1 MNKKTLVLIAFVFL
15 TVTTFAQ
22 TTVSL
27 VVSGEGPTKTEATS
41 AALRSAIEQAFGT
54 FVSANTTILN
64 DELVENE
71 IATVSSGNI
80 ESYEEISSFES
91 NGKWEVTLKASV
103 SIDKL
108 VNYVKGKGAE
118 TEFAGQT
125 FALQMKMR
133 ALNKENEKQALLNLV
148 EQARLLTSNN
158 SLFDYDIVQ
167 SEPEYVDGDKYRIY
181 IDVRATKNK
190 NYFIIRNLITKTFK
204 SLALTDTERTAY
216 SDNHYPRNYCSPLR
230 FEGRYSDPES
240 YCMRSEKEFL
250 YAIELELRNNI
261 KLNAHCF
268 QVERM
273 GGGDSYKTF
282 YKQYF
287 DIQEEYS
294 FSLEIPQDVLYNTSG
309 FKVVPNLSLKEV
321 EYVDLGLSVK
331 WASCNLGASKPTEYG
346 GYYQWAGTKDVSD
359 TRIEL
364 YWSNCPYQTNSY
376 SYVYVNSMVNLTK
389 YKTDSSHGTVDNKTV
404 LELMDDAA
412 SVARGEEWRIPTDEE
427 WTELF
432 NNCSWTWTTID
443 GVKGYKV
450 QSKKPGYTDNWIFLP
465 AAGYRR
471 FNDLDSVGSYGKY
484 WSSSLNSDKPTE
496 AYGVYISSRSFGR
509 ESSDRFYGNSVR
521 PVTEYWLGR
530 LCRPL

>member
-1 MNKKTLVLIAFVFL
+1 MNKKALVLIAFVFL

-91 NGKWEVTLKASV
+91 NGKWEVTLKANV

-148 EQARLLTSNN
+148 EQVRLLTSNY

-167 SEPEYVDGDKYRIY
+167 SEPEYVDGDKYRVPIV
-181 IDVRATKNK
+181 VRATKNE
-190 NYFIIRNLITKTFK
+190 NYFIIRNLITNTFK

-216 SDNHYPRNYCSPLR
+216 SANNYPTNYCSPLR
-230 FEGRYSDPES
+230 FDGRYSGS
-240 YCMRSEKEFL
+240 VAYCMRSEEAFL
-250 YAIELELRNNI
+250 SAIELELRRNI

-268 QVERM
+268 QIERM
-273 GGGDSYKTF
+273 GVGDSYKTF
-282 YKQYF
+282 YKQFF

-294 FSLEIPQDVLYNTSG
+294 FSPEIPQDVLYNTSG
-309 FKVVPNLSLKEV
+309 FKVVPNLSLREV
-321 EYVDLGLSVK
+321 GVDLGLSVN
-331 WASCNLGASKPTEYG
+331 WASCNLGAYKPTDYG

-359 TRIEL
+359 IRIYLDE
-364 YWSNCPYQTNSY
+364 SNCPYHTGSNYKSGW
-376 SYVYVNSMVNLTK
+376 TK
-389 YKTDSSHGTVDNKTV
+389 YNTKSSYGTVDIKTV
-404 LELMDDAA
+404 LESMDDAA
-412 SVARGEEWRIPTDEE
+412 SIALGGKWRIPTDEE
-427 WTELF
+427 WSELI
-432 NNCSWTWTTID
+432 NTSNCSWT
-443 GVKGYKV
+443 
-450 QSKKPGYTDNWIFLP
+450 L
-465 AAGYRR
+465 
-471 FNDLDSVGSYGKY
+471 
-484 WSSSLNSDKPTE
+484 
-496 AYGVYISSRSFGR
+496 
-509 ESSDRFYGNSVR
+509 
-521 PVTEYWLGR
+521 
-530 LCRPL
+530 

>member
-103 SIDKL
+103 SIDRL

-148 EQARLLTSNN
+148 EQVRLLTSNN

-167 SEPEYVDGDKYRIY
+167 SEPQYVDGDKYRIY
-181 IDVRATKNK
+181 IDVRATKNE
-190 NYFIIRNLITKTFK
+190 NYFIIRNLITNTFK

-230 FEGRYSDPES
+230 FEGRHSGSES

-250 YAIELELRNNI
+250 YAIERELRKNI
-261 KLNAHCF
+261 KLNEYCF

-282 YKQYF
+282 YKMYSID

-294 FSLEIPQDVLYNTSG
+294 FSPEIPQDVLYNTSG
-309 FKVVPNLSLKEV
+309 FKVVPNLSLWE
-321 EYVDLGLSVK
+321 EDVDLGLSVK
-331 WASCNLGASKPTEYG
+331 WASCNLGASKPTDYG
-346 GYYQWAGTKDVSD
+346 GYYQWAGTRDVSD
-359 TRIEL
+359 TSIYL
-364 YWSNCPYQTNSY
+364 DMSNCPYYTASFF
-376 SYVYVNSMVNLTK
+376 SWDLTK
-389 YKTDSSHGTVDNKTV
+389 YNTKSSDGTVDNKTV
-404 LELMDDAA
+404 LESMDDAA
-412 SVARGEEWRIPTDEE
+412 TVALGGKWRIPTDEE
-427 WTELF
+427 WTELR
-432 NNCSWTWTTID
+432 NTDNCSWTWTTID
-443 GVKGYKV
+443 GVNGYKV
-450 QSKKPGYTDNWIFLP
+450 QSKKSGYTDKWIFLP
-465 AAGYRR
+465 AAGGRR
-471 FNDLDSVGSYGKY
+471 GDYLSDVGSYGIY
-484 WSSSLNSDKPTE
+484 WSSSLNMDGPYG
-496 AYGVYISSRSFGR
+496 AYCVVIDSGDFYR
-509 ESSDRFYGNSVR
+509 RFINRYYGQSVR
-521 PVTEYWLGR
+521 PVSEY
-530 LCRPL
+530 

>member
-1 MNKKTLVLIAFVFL
+1 MNKKALVLIAFVFL

-27 VVSGEGPTKTEATS
+27 AVSGKGLTKTEATS

-148 EQARLLTSNN
+148 EQVSLLTSTN

-167 SEPEYVDGDKYRIY
+167 SEPEYVDGDKYRID
-181 IDVRATKNK
+181 IVVRATKNE
-190 NYFIIRNLITKTFK
+190 NYFIIRNLITNTFK

-216 SDNHYPRNYCSPLR
+216 SANNYPTNYCYPLR
-230 FEGRYSDPES
+230 FEGRHSGSVS
-240 YCMRSEKEFL
+240 YCMRSEEKFL
-250 YAIELELRNNI
+250 YAIELELKKNI
-261 KLNAHCF
+261 KLNEHCF

-282 YKQYF
+282 YKQYST
-287 DIQEEYS
+287 DYIQEKYS
-294 FSLEIPQDVLYNTSG
+294 FSTEIPQDVLYNTSG
-309 FKVVPNLSLKEV
+309 FKVVPNLSLREGV
-321 EYVDLGLSVK
+321 VDLGLSVK
-331 WASCNLGASKPTEYG
+331 WASCNLGASKATDYG

-359 TRIEL
+359 TGIYL
-364 YWSNCPYQTNSY
+364 DWNNCPYHTGYNRKSGWSKYNRISSY
-376 SYVYVNSMVNLTK
+376 GK
-389 YKTDSSHGTVDNKTV
+389 VDNKTV
-404 LELMDDAA
+404 LEAMDDAA
-412 SVARGEEWRIPTDEE
+412 SVVLGGKWRMPTDEE
-427 WTELF
+427 WTELR
-432 NNCSWTWTTID
+432 NTDNCSWTWTTID
-443 GVKGYKV
+443 GVNGYKV

-465 AAGYRR
+465 AAGYRYAD
-471 FNDLDSVGSYGKY
+471 DLHGVGSYGYY
-484 WSSSLNSDKPTE
+484 WSSSLDTDNTNRASFMTFYSSYV
-496 AYGVYISSRSFGR
+496 YGSSSYRYNGHSI
-509 ESSDRFYGNSVR
+509 R
-521 PVTEYWLGR
+521 PVSE
-530 LCRPL
+530 

>member
-1 MNKKTLVLIAFVFL
+1 MNKKALVLIAFVFL
-15 TVTTFAQ
+15 SVTTFAQ

-41 AALRSAIEQAFGT
+41 VALRSAIEQAFGT

-91 NGKWEVTLKASV
+91 NGQWEVTLKASV

-148 EQARLLTSNN
+148 EQVRLLTSNN

-167 SEPEYVDGDKYRIY
+167 SEPKYVDGDKYSVPIV
-181 IDVRATKNK
+181 VRATKNE
-190 NYFIIRNLITKTFK
+190 NYFIIRNLITNTFK

-216 SDNHYPRNYCSPLR
+216 STNNYPTNYFSPLR
-230 FEGRYSDPES
+230 FEGRHSGSES
-240 YCMRSEKEFL
+240 YCMRSEEEFL
-250 YAIELELRNNI
+250 YAIERELIKNI
-261 KLNAHCF
+261 KLNKHCF

-273 GGGDSYKTF
+273 GGGDSYKIF
-282 YKQYF
+282 YKPYSID

-294 FSLEIPQDVLYNTSG
+294 FSPEIPQAVLYNTSG
-309 FKVVPNLSLKEV
+309 FKVVSNLSLRE
-321 EYVDLGLSVK
+321 EGVDLGLSVK
-331 WASCNLGASKPTEYG
+331 WAFCNLGASKPTERG
-346 GYYQWAGTKDVSD
+346 GYYQWAGTEDVSD
-359 TRIEL
+359 RGIPCHWNN
-364 YWSNCPYQTNSY
+364 YPYHTGFSYSSGWKKYNTNS
-376 SYVYVNSMVNLTK
+376 SY
-389 YKTDSSHGTVDNKTV
+389 GTVDNKTV
-404 LELMDDAA
+404 LEAKDDAA
-412 SVARGEEWRIPTDEE
+412 TVALGGKWRIPTDEE
-427 WTELF
+427 WSELR
-432 NNCSWTWTTID
+432 NTDNCSWTWTSID

-465 AAGYRR
+465 AAGCRISD
-471 FNDLDSVGSYGKY
+471 DLGNGGIYGYY
-484 WSSSLNSDKPTE
+484 WSSSLNTGSPGS
-496 AYGVYISSRSFGR
+496 AYRMYFGSSYVSRRSSYRYLGQ
-509 ESSDRFYGNSVR
+509 SVR
-521 PVTEYWLGR
+521 PVSE
-530 LCRPL
+530 

>member
-91 NGKWEVTLKASV
+91 NGKWAVTLKASV

-125 FALQMKMR
+125 FALQMNMR

-148 EQARLLTSNN
+148 EQVRLLTSNN

-167 SEPEYVDGDKYRIY
+167 SEPIYVDGDKYSVPIV
-181 IDVRATKNK
+181 VRVTKNE
-190 NYFIIRNLITKTFK
+190 NYFIIRNLITNTFK

-216 SDNHYPRNYCSPLR
+216 SANNYPTNYCSPLR
-230 FEGRYSDPES
+230 FEGRYSGSES
-240 YCMRSEKEFL
+240 YCMRSEKDFL
-250 YAIELELRNNI
+250 YAIERELRKNI
-261 KLNAHCF
+261 KQNEHCF

-282 YKQYF
+282 YKQYSID
-287 DIQEEYS
+287 DIQREYS
-294 FSLEIPQDVLYNTSG
+294 FSPEIPQDVLYNTSG
-309 FKVVPNLSLKEV
+309 FKVVPNLSLREGD
-321 EYVDLGLSVK
+321 VDLGLSVK
-331 WASCNLGASKPTEYG
+331 WASCNLGASKATDYG

-359 TRIEL
+359 TSIYL
-364 YWSNCPYQTNSY
+364 DWSNCPYHTGSKKNKGW
-376 SYVYVNSMVNLTK
+376 TK
-389 YKTDSSHGTVDNKTV
+389 YNIQSSCGTVDNKTV
-404 LELMDDAA
+404 LDSMDDAA
-412 SVARGEEWRIPTDEE
+412 SVALGGKWRMPTDAE
-427 WTELF
+427 WSELR
-432 NNCSWTWTTID
+432 NTDNCSWTWTTID
-443 GVKGYKV
+443 GVNGYKV

-465 AAGYRR
+465 AAGYRSNDYL
-471 FNDLDSVGSYGKY
+471 FNVGSYCSY
-484 WSSSLNSDKPTE
+484 WTPSLNTGSPYR
-496 AYGVYISSRSFGR
+496 AYVMDFSLYDCGRYNSYRYIGQ
-509 ESSDRFYGNSVR
+509 SVR
-521 PVTEYWLGR
+521 PVSEY
-530 LCRPL
+530 

>member
-1 MNKKTLVLIAFVFL
+1 MSKKNLVSLAFVFL

-80 ESYEEISSFES
+80 ESYDEISSFES
-91 NGKWEVTLKASV
+91 NGKWEVTLNASV

-148 EQARLLTSNN
+148 KQVRLLTSNN

-167 SEPEYVDGDKYRIY
+167 SEPKYVDGDKYRIH
-181 IDVRATKNK
+181 IVVRATKNE
-190 NYFIIRNLITKTFK
+190 NYFIIRNLITNTFK
-204 SLALTDTERTAY
+204 SLALTDTESTAY
-216 SDNHYPRNYCSPLR
+216 SANNYPTNCCRPFE
-230 FEGRYSDPES
+230 FEGWRSASEA
-240 YCMRSEKEFL
+240 YCMRSEEEFL
-250 YAIELELRNNI
+250 SAIEQELSKNI
-261 KLNAHCF
+261 TLNVQYF

-282 YKQYF
+282 YMQYSKCHY
-287 DIQEEYS
+287 IIEEYS
-294 FSLEIPQDVLYNTSG
+294 LSTEIPQDVLYNTSG
-309 FKVVPNLSLKEV
+309 FKVVPKLPLREV

-331 WASCNLGASKPTEYG
+331 WASCNLGAFIPFDYYG
-346 GYYQWAGTKDVSD
+346 GHYQWAGTKDVSD
-359 TRIEL
+359 TDI
-364 YWSNCPYQTNSY
+364 YHYYKNGPYHTGSDRD
-376 SYVYVNSMVNLTK
+376 SGWTK
-389 YKTDSSHGTVDNKTV
+389 YNTDESYGTVDNKTV
-404 LELMDDAA
+404 LESMDDAA
-412 SVARGEEWRIPTDEE
+412 SVALGGKWRMPTDAE
-427 WTELF
+427 WSELMNTE
-432 NNCSWTWTTID
+432 NCSWTWTTID
-443 GVKGYKV
+443 GVNGYKV

-465 AAGYRR
+465 AAGRR
-471 FNDLDSVGSYGKY
+471 LYGGLFDVKSDGYY
-484 WSSSLNSDKPTE
+484 WSSSLDTAHPNGAYLMCFNSGDFHRNY
-496 AYGVYISSRSFGR
+496 YGYRYCGF
-509 ESSDRFYGNSVR
+509 SVR
-521 PVTEYWLGR
+521 PVSE
-530 LCRPL
+530 